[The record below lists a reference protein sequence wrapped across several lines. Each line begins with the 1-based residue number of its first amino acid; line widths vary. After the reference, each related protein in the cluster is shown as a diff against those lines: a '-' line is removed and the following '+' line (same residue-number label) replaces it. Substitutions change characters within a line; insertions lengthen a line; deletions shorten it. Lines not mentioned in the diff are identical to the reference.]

1 MHKANLDH
9 EKQHNESINMNHDY
23 EIKVD
28 TIVNTGLGIERLA
41 FHTRWKRLS
50 ELPVVQNETIV
61 NELKKACD
69 VVGSNLG
76 PRNQAFG
83 PR

>member
-23 EIKVD
+23 EIKID

-41 FHTRWKRLS
+41 FHTLWKRLS
-50 ELPVVQNETIV
+50 ELSVVQNETIV
-61 NELKKACD
+61 NELKKHAT
-69 VVGSNLG
+69 S
-76 PRNQAFG
+76 
-83 PR
+83 